1 MLRISRHEFRW
12 SAKRT
17 LTVMACLGLTAYF
30 AHHAVSGRHG
40 LEARRHLMARAPA
53 LEQQVT
59 TLSAARD
66 RLKLE
71 VSLLSSDFP
80 SRDLVEEVAREVLGY
95 VLPSEIVWIGR

>member
-1 MLRISRHEFRW
+1 M
-12 SAKRT
+12 
-17 LTVMACLGLTAYF
+17 VACLGLTAYF
-30 AHHAVSGRHG
+30 AHHALSGRHG
-40 LEARRHLMARAPA
+40 VEAQRHLAARAPV
-53 LEQQVT
+53 LEQQY
-59 TLSAARD
+59 AALDATRD